1 MGFAEDMEDA
11 LTIALVSTRRV
22 GSLSLGDR

>member
-1 MGFAEDMEDA
+1 MVFAEDIEDA
-11 LTIALVSTRRV
+11 LTIASAGTRRV